1 MVGGPSLLGFGVSA
15 CCAQICGA
23 QISDVPTNA
32 AAKQMLKKPAVR
44 RAHLKPLQCDRNPTV
59 ARLNSA
65 INPRCRLARREN
77 APLATSD
84 KTLIATAR
92 KAKIKVRRI

>member
-1 MVGGPSLLGFGVSA
+1 
-15 CCAQICGA
+15 
-23 QISDVPTNA
+23 
-32 AAKQMLKKPAVR
+32 
-44 RAHLKPLQCDRNPTV
+44 
-59 ARLNSA
+59 
-65 INPRCRLARREN
+65 LARREN